1 MGQHL
6 PSSDQIY
13 LQKSFLPPLQMSL
26 RQDRKPVV
34 LHNDIFR
41 VLHLLII
48 RSGRV
53 NRCIGIKLEELL
65 VVLLKVFEKLGILFS
80 EL

>member
-1 MGQHL
+1 
-6 PSSDQIY
+6 
-13 LQKSFLPPLQMSL
+13 MSL
-26 RQDRKPVV
+26 RQDRKPVA
-34 LHNDIFR
+34 LHNDIFS

-48 RSGRV
+48 RSGCV
-53 NRCIGIKLEELL
+53 NRRIRVELEELL